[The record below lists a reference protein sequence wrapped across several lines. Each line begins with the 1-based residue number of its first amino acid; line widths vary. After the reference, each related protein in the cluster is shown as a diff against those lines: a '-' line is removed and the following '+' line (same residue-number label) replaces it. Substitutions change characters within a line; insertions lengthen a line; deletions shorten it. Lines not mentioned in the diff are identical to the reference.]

1 MFRRIRVSGSEY
13 FPLAR
18 EGFKERAERLFR
30 AAISAYCSLSH
41 PTRIETTQLEDLTL
55 PLYDSVS
62 DEGLRYVAAALS
74 ECAAPPAQLVQRLC
88 SERVEISAPLVIRT
102 PVLTDADLLS
112 LIARKGVAH
121 ARVIAR
127 RKGLNPTIAALIR
140 QIEANAAAHQA
151 GPARTARQPAA
162 QQATPAKRTEAMRDQ
177 LRGMM
182 QPSTATTSGVGVGNV
197 YPLLRM
203 AALSGERERFIE
215 MLAQGLNLDHETA
228 STLTMTSAAPLLI
241 TALRALALTGEQAL
255 LIVAC
260 MAPAYLARPGAA
272 RDLVNAFAAQSIGGA
287 RQRVAEYQSQDHDSS
302 NYARELTQAALARS
316 A

>member
-1 MFRRIRVSGSEY
+1 
-13 FPLAR
+13 
-18 EGFKERAERLFR
+18 
-30 AAISAYCSLSH
+30 
-41 PTRIETTQLEDLTL
+41 
-55 PLYDSVS
+55 
-62 DEGLRYVAAALS
+62 
-74 ECAAPPAQLVQRLC
+74 
-88 SERVEISAPLVIRT
+88 
-102 PVLTDADLLS
+102 
-112 LIARKGVAH
+112 
-121 ARVIAR
+121 
-127 RKGLNPTIAALIR
+127 
-140 QIEANAAAHQA
+140 
-151 GPARTARQPAA
+151 
-162 QQATPAKRTEAMRDQ
+162 MRDQ